1 MGEQSQ
7 PERMTAK
14 AVKSEAAVLGAIL
27 RDNTLYRVAVGRLEA
42 SSFCGRNNGKLWAI
56 LSDLI
61 PKAGGQ
67 GVDAYGLATLQGGGR
82 LPGFEKEDKGEIRA
96 WLLDLQRNRWTG
108 SFAEHID
115 AVSEAD

>member
-1 MGEQSQ
+1 MNQNDETRPTPQ
-7 PERMTAK
+7 

-27 RDNTLYRVAVGRLEA
+27 RDNTLYRVAVERLEA

-67 GVDAYGLATLQGGGR
+67 GVDAYVLATLHGGGR
-82 LPGFEKEDKGEIRA
+82 LLGFEEDDKDEIRA

-108 SFAEHID
+108 SLPNT
-115 AVSEAD
+115 